1 MTNQEAIKIILTERE
16 CVLRAADGECDR
28 NCAKCELVMPEG
40 DIIVA
45 YDMAIAALEKQEPVQ
60 IRKFGD
66 GTSKCPICRN
76 WLKEDMDFCDKCG
89 QAISWRADDEP
100 YR

>member
-1 MTNQEAIKIILTERE
+1 MTNQDKLINTPEEAIE
-16 CVLRAADGECDR
+16 CIKKNRPTSGYQMLNEA
-28 NCAKCELVMPEG
+28 L
-40 DIIVA
+40 
-45 YDMAIAALEKQEPVQ
+45 DMAITALEKQEPVQ

-76 WLKEDMDFCDKCG
+76 WIKEDMDFCDKCG

>member
-1 MTNQEAIKIILTERE
+1 MTNNEAIQILTLTSWNEIGVSLHE
-16 CVLRAADGECDR
+16 ALI
-28 NCAKCELVMPEG
+28 L
-40 DIIVA
+40 
-45 YDMAIAALEKQEPVQ
+45 AIEALQKQEPVQ